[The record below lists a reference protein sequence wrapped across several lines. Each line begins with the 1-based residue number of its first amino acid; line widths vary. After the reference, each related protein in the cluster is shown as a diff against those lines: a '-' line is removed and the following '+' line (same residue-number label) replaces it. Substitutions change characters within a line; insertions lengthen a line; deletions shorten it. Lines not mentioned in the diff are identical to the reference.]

1 LRKRPMHNET
11 TYIDTSIILGI
22 LLETEK
28 SDLAEETIEEYSDWK
43 FVISGIAINEA
54 LYVATYEYYKQ
65 KGKIKGKYSL
75 RKLIKRQGYPDKV
88 ITLIDSIL
96 KDLGVEIISDYFNYQ
111 EYIKTL
117 LNYKLLPNDA
127 QIALTC
133 KHYGIDTIL
142 TFDEDFRRVPWLKVI
157 P

>member
-1 LRKRPMHNET
+1 MKT
-11 TYIDTSIILGI
+11 AYIDTSIILSI

-28 SDLAEETIEEYSDWK
+28 SDLAEQTIEKYSDWK
-43 FVISGIAINEA
+43 FVISGIAVNEA
-54 LYVATYEYYKQ
+54 IYVATYEYYRQ
-65 KGKIKGKYSL
+65 QGKIKGKYSL
-75 RKLIKRQGYPDKV
+75 RKLIKKQGYPDKV

-96 KDLGVEIISDYFNYQ
+96 KDLDIEIISDYFNHQ
-111 EYIKTL
+111 EYIKAL

-133 KHYGIDTIL
+133 KHYEIDTIL
-142 TFDEDFRRVPWLKVI
+142 TFDEDFRRVPWLKVT